1 MALIILNDVE
11 IAEKLTSDLLS
22 DLLKKKEDS
31 IVLYNDDIN
40 TFEHVIFCLIKY
52 CEHSP
57 EQAEQCAMLIHN
69 KGKYAVKSGRVSKL
83 LPIYIALISNKLSV
97 KIE

>member
-1 MALIILNDVE
+1 MVVTILNDEQV
-11 IAEKLTSDLLS
+11 AEQLVSKLLE
-22 DLLKKKEDS
+22 KKEDS

-40 TFEHVIFCLIKY
+40 TFEHVIFCLVKY
-52 CEHSP
+52 CGHTP

-69 KGKYAVKSGRVSKL
+69 KGKYAVKSGAISKL
-83 LPIYIALISNKLSV
+83 LPIYVALIKNKLSV

>member
-1 MALIILNDVE
+1 MVVTILNDEEV
-11 IAEKLTSDLLS
+11 AEQLVSKLLE
-22 DLLKKKEDS
+22 KKEDS

-83 LPIYIALISNKLSV
+83 LPIYVALISNKLSV